1 MQDPTYPS
9 YILLKGA
16 EKLRL
21 LQEKLSEKTG
31 EEDSSAA
38 EQYGGVC
45 RTLAK
50 GSGNGSSP
58 SPTKLIQIEGATT
71 TATLYQLVELI
82 ELVIPCDARE
92 LSRLKRNIANDIR
105 GVNSHKN

>member
-1 MQDPTYPS
+1 MPGACDKGQHLTATGWGCVHIEDSIEHCVAHCVEMIVHAGSNLPK
-9 YILLKGA
+9 LKGA

-38 EQYGGVC
+38 EQYRGVC

-58 SPTKLIQIEGATT
+58 SPTKLKV
-71 TATLYQLVELI
+71 LLLP
-82 ELVIPCDARE
+82 LPCIN
-92 LSRLKRNIANDIR
+92 LLT
-105 GVNSHKN
+105 